1 MADTYTYSNWR
12 SAATLEEK
20 IAQGYLFIDEL
31 QQRIG
36 KERSSDGFQE
46 SAYVLAQRIA
56 ATERSIER
64 YEDRLAARGAK
75 GGGMTFVQPGSA
87 RRTS

>member
-1 MADTYTYSNWR
+1 VADTYTYSNWR

-20 IAQGYLFIDEL
+20 IAQGYLFINEL

-46 SAYVLAQRIA
+46 SGYVIEQRITS
-56 ATERSIER
+56 TERAIAR